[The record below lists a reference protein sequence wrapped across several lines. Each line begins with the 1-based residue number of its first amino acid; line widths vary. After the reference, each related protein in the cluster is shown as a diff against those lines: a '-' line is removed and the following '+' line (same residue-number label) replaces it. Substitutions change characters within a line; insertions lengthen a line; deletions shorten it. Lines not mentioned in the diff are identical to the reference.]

1 MYFYSYWGSHP
12 ALIFGVVGW
21 WATLGGLFGVTTL
34 PGLNSAENTL
44 QEVLNNP
51 RRDGYASLYRE
62 ATAALLNSMAAKNF
76 PFSSNQ
82 VKASLLTSLH
92 SDKAAA
98 AQARRFRLANEGKLK
113 TVASLNQ
120 P

>member
-1 MYFYSYWGSHP
+1 VYFYSYWGSHP
-12 ALIFGVVGW
+12 ALIFGVLGW
-21 WATLGGLFGVTTL
+21 WGTLGGLLGMQTL
-34 PGLNSAENTL
+34 PGLNSADQTL
-44 QEVLNNP
+44 QDVLNNP

-62 ATAALLNSMAAKNF
+62 ATAAFLNSMATKNF

-82 VKASLLTSLH
+82 VKASLLASLH

-113 TVASLNQ
+113 TLAASNQ